1 MAAAVGRLDLTVK
14 EAAELAGVSTRRI
27 EKSVEEG
34 VFPKKRVAMV
44 LRRNKAAHV
53 PIHVVAYASAIKRMK
68 GVKLDVAS
76 KKRLFRE
83 IMSTKEELG
92 VISLIE
98 GMSLSLDKLADTE
111 WKSAW
116 RYVRAREE
124 HLTSDEA
131 VFGGEPIIKNTR
143 ITCRSVLGRIKDG
156 DTIDYMSEENPD
168 VAREAFEAALIYAR
182 THPPR
187 GRPEVGKPWRKP
199 AKS

>member
-1 MAAAVGRLDLTVK
+1 MSEWLDLTVK

-34 VFPKKRVAMV
+34 VVPKKRIPMK
-44 LRRNKAAHV
+44 LHRIKAAHV
-53 PIHVVAYASAIKRMK
+53 PIHSVAYVSVIKRMK

-83 IMSTKEELG
+83 IKMGQEELG
-92 VISLIE
+92 VVDLVE
-98 GMSLSLDKLADTE
+98 GISLSLNKLADTE
-111 WKSAW
+111 WKGAW

-124 HLTSDEA
+124 HLTCDDEI
-131 VFGGEPIIKNTR
+131 FGGEPIIKNTR
-143 ITCRSVLGRIKDG
+143 ITCRSVLGRINDG
-156 DTIDYMSEENPD
+156 DTIDEMCDEYPE

-187 GRPEVGKPWRKP
+187 GRPEVGKPWRN
-199 AKS
+199 